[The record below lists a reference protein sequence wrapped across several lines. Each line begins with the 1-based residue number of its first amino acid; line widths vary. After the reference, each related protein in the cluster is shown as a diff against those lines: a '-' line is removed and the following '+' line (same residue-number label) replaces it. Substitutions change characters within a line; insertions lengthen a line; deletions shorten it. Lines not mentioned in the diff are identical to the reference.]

1 MPAPSELATRL
12 ADDLVQVGKLFGF
25 EAVREQSVHEGSK
38 FRVDVFWKMQMPAGS
53 PFPTVNIASIEIQY
67 SDSLTSISHGIF
79 KAEHT
84 LHPAIHFVI
93 SYYELT
99 EDYKN
104 NVLRPAYPQSGLRI
118 IDGEDKVRELNLWI
132 TRFLAIPTEES
143 KLAAEGKKIHD
154 FAVAQLPNVQETE
167 IKNRIRQNFQSEIE
181 KVFLPPEVASLL
193 KKFAEIASAESEYD
207 RSLID
212 NVFATFIEF
221 VQSKL
226 KKYDIPRISVSA
238 SPLLTE
244 FNIEEEFANFNI
256 EFRSD
261 IEIEQ
266 DRVVIR
272 DSDNNAFEVEV
283 ENGNACIRSQAELV
297 CREGL
302 NAEDL
307 ICFLQNASEE
317 IEKRIGRY
325 RISKEDQERLNAIRR
340 ALS

>member
-1 MPAPSELATRL
+1 MPAPSDLATRL
-12 ADDLVQVGKLFGF
+12 ADDLAEVGKLFGF
-25 EAVREQSVHEGSK
+25 EAVKEQPIHEGSK

-67 SDSLTSISHGIF
+67 SDSPASISHGIL
-79 KAEHT
+79 KAEQT

-93 SYYELT
+93 SYYELSD
-99 EDYKN
+99 DYKN
-104 NVLRPAYPQSGLRI
+104 NVLRAAYPYSGLKI

-132 TRFLAIPTEES
+132 TRFLAIPTEE
-143 KLAAEGKKIHD
+143 KRLAAEGKKIHD
-154 FAVAQLPNVQETE
+154 FAVAQLPNVEEPE
-167 IKNRIRQNFQSEIE
+167 IKERIRQNFQFEIE
-181 KVFLPPEVASLL
+181 KVFLPPKIASLL
-193 KKFAEIASAESEYD
+193 EKFAEIASIGSEYD
-207 RSLID
+207 RTLID

-226 KKYDIPRISVSA
+226 REYHIPRVSVSA
-238 SPLLTE
+238 SPLFTE
-244 FNIEEEFANFNI
+244 FNIEEEFADRNI

-272 DSDNNAFEVEV
+272 DLDNYALEIEVED
-283 ENGNACIRSQAELV
+283 GNACIQSRAGLV

-317 IEKRIGRY
+317 IEKCIGRY
-325 RISKEDQERLNAIRR
+325 RISKEDQERLNAIKK